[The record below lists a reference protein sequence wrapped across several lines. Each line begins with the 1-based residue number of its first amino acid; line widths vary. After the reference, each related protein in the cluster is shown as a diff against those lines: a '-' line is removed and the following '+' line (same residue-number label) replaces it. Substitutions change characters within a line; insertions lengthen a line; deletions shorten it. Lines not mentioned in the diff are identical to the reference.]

1 MYRFYSG
8 KLRLEFYVANTQGV
22 RLNNRIF
29 SGRTLVVGFEG
40 WSDSGEAASGAVRF
54 MALQADADVVYSVDS
69 EEYYDFQYSRPTVS
83 LDEDGAR
90 QLTWPGTEF
99 FAPNPDHL
107 SAASNEQLYFLVG
120 AEPSRNWKAFVSE
133 VTEWVLEQG
142 IESVIFLGS
151 IPADTPHTRPI
162 HIVANSQNAMV
173 RNQHGAEKSN
183 YQGPVGIQTVLALE
197 FEKNGIPTM
206 ALWASV
212 PHYVQNGPSPKAT
225 LALVSELEKYTGV
238 SFEQTE
244 LASDAFT
251 WERNIDELAES
262 DEEMQGYIQQLEES
276 RDSADT
282 ESISG
287 DEIALE
293 FERFLATQN
302 ENGGSK
308 AEPSTSEGT
317 EENQ

>member
-1 MYRFYSG
+1 
-8 KLRLEFYVANTQGV
+8 
-22 RLNNRIF
+22 
-29 SGRTLVVGFEG
+29 
-40 WSDSGEAASGAVRF
+40 
-54 MALQADADVVYSVDS
+54 
-69 EEYYDFQYSRPTVS
+69 
-83 LDEDGAR
+83 
-90 QLTWPGTEF
+90 
-99 FAPNPDHL
+99 
-107 SAASNEQLYFLVG
+107 
-120 AEPSRNWKAFVSE
+120 
-133 VTEWVLEQG
+133 
-142 IESVIFLGS
+142 
-151 IPADTPHTRPI
+151 
-162 HIVANSQNAMV
+162 
-173 RNQHGAEKSN
+173 
-183 YQGPVGIQTVLALE
+183 
-197 FEKNGIPTM
+197 
-206 ALWASV
+206 
-212 PHYVQNGPSPKAT
+212 
-225 LALVSELEKYTGV
+225 VSELEKYTGV

>member
-1 MYRFYSG
+1 MSRFYWG
-8 KLRLEFYVANTQGV
+8 NLGLEFYVANTQGAT
-22 RLNNRIF
+22 LNNRIF

-54 MALQADADVVYSVDS
+54 MALQSDADVVYTVETED
-69 EEYYDFQYSRPTVS
+69 YYDFQYSRPTVS

-107 SAASNEQLYFLVG
+107 SKAANEQLYFLVG
-120 AEPSRNWKAFVSE
+120 AEPSRNWKAFVVE
-133 VTEWVLEQG
+133 VSEWVIEQG

-162 HIVANSQNAMV
+162 HVVANSQNALV
-173 RNQHGAEKSN
+173 RSQHGAEKSS
-183 YQGPVGIQTVLALE
+183 YQGPVGIQTLLALE
-197 FEKNGIPTM
+197 FERNGIPTM

-225 LALVSELEKYTGV
+225 LALVAELEKYTGA
-238 SFEQTE
+238 SFDQTD

-251 WERNIDELAES
+251 WERNIDELAEN

-293 FERFLATQN
+293 FERFLASQ
-302 ENGGSK
+302 
-308 AEPSTSEGT
+308 AEPGGPKSEPRNSEGN
-317 EENQ
+317 EEGK